1 MDADLVLVH
10 GFWSSP
16 ATWNRLMAHLRDDPD
31 LAGLRIHAFP
41 YESPKLRW
49 PMSPVRIP
57 DYNDIAQSLPAYLTT
72 HAPGTTPI
80 AVVTHSQGG
89 LILQRFMAWMLTEG
103 RGRELERFRLAVM
116 LSCPN
121 EGSEYL
127 RSIRAVVGLSRHPQ
141 AGQLDL
147 LDREVREARR
157 IILRQVVN
165 ATTIDDRHCPIPVYV
180 YSGRT
185 DNVVRRESAQSVFPN
200 AEVLPGDQFS
210 ILDPD
215 APGHLTGP
223 ILKRRLLDTLTP
235 LRWSGGPPAAERT
248 ATDGDTGT
256 VDAAKGAPVLG
267 HMPVLPPRFVGR
279 EDVSGSVRDDL
290 LSHRVVALVGMG
302 GAGKTV
308 LATAIASDSTIRR
321 TFADGIAWV
330 DVGQRP
336 TPTQLQEQ
344 LVTRLSG
351 TPVSFSTIEAGQ
363 HRLAELLAGRSCLL
377 LVDDV
382 WDPDPLRALNAVGPN
397 GAILFTTRDAGIA
410 RAIGATVHQVDS
422 LTLDQA
428 LELLGR
434 WCDTEANRLPPAA
447 DGLCIRVGN
456 LALAVAIV
464 GGMIK
469 SRGARPNDWR
479 DVAELLT
486 ATDVDA
492 IADAYG
498 PDYYQHASVLAS
510 LTVSIDD
517 LAPAGRDRYRD
528 LAAFRGRGAFP
539 LSAVSALWES
549 AGCTLYD
556 SSRLL
561 ARFADRSLVQRD
573 DRGWTTLHDL
583 QFAVAAHQLATR
595 PDSVHGVHGRLIDGY
610 RRRCD
615 FVATQPSGADF
626 EGEAAV
632 WVGGPDDGYFFQ
644 NLAYHLSRAGR
655 SSELD
660 SLLIQLAWL
669 DRKLRI
675 AGIRD
680 LITDYTYQACLPDV
694 DIVHAALLLSAHVLS
709 TDQDLLRGQL
719 VGRLLDRPELRIR
732 ALLDAATSWDE
743 RPWLCPLTES
753 SLATPGGPLERILEG
768 HTSSVAAVA
777 ATADGPRV
785 ASGSHDNTLRVWNL
799 GSGQLEFT
807 LKGHTSSVEAVA
819 ITPDGGRIISGGR
832 DNTLRVWNL
841 ASGRLE
847 RTIQAHAYVVGAVG
861 VTADGRFI
869 VSGGDDNM
877 VRVWDMT
884 TGRLERTLE
893 GHTALIAAVAITS
906 DSQAIVSGSF
916 DKTVRVWDLA
926 SGRLERTLEGH
937 ASYVEAVA
945 VAPDDRH
952 VFSSGDDN
960 TIRVW
965 DLATGQLA
973 HTLEGHTDD
982 VVGLA
987 VAANG

>member
-1 MDADLVLVH
+1 MDY
-10 GFWSSP
+10 
-16 ATWNRLMAHLRDDPD
+16 LRDDPD
-31 LAGLRIHAFP
+31 LAGLRIHTFP

-49 PMSPVRIP
+49 PMSPARIP
-57 DYNDIAQSLPAYLTT
+57 DYNDIAQSLPGYLAT

-89 LILQRFMAWMLTEG
+89 LILQRFMAWMLAEG
-103 RGRELERFRLAVM
+103 RGRELARFRLAVM

-121 EGSEYL
+121 EGTQYL
-127 RSIRAVVGLSRHPQ
+127 RSIRAVVGLSHHPQ
-141 AGQLDL
+141 AGQLDV
-147 LDREVREARR
+147 LDREVRETRR
-157 IILRQVVN
+157 IVLRQVVN
-165 ATTIDDRHCPIPVYV
+165 ATSIDDRHCPIPVYV

-185 DNVVRRESAQSVFPN
+185 NNVVRRESAQSVFPN
-200 AEVLPGDQFS
+200 AEVLPGDHFS
-210 ILDPD
+210 ILNPD
-215 APGHLTGP
+215 APGHLTAP
-223 ILKRRLLDTLTP
+223 ILKRRLLDALTP
-235 LRWSGGPPAAERT
+235 HSWPGDPPAAERT
-248 ATDGDTGT
+248 ATDVDTGT
-256 VDAAKGAPVLG
+256 VDAAMGARVLG

-279 EDVSGSVRDDL
+279 ENVSGSVRDDL
-290 LSHRVVALVGMG
+290 LSHRIVALVGMG

-308 LATAIASDSTIRR
+308 LATAMASDFVIRR
-321 TFADGIAWV
+321 AFADGIAWV
-330 DVGQRP
+330 NVGQRP

-344 LVTRLSG
+344 LVTRLSS
-351 TPVSFSTIEAGQ
+351 TPASFATIEAGQ

-382 WDPDPLRALNAVGPN
+382 WDLDPLRALHAVGPN

-422 LTLDQA
+422 LTLEQA

-434 WCDTEANRLPPAA
+434 WCDTEVDRLPPAA
-447 DGLCIRVGN
+447 DALCIHVGK

-486 ATDVDA
+486 STDVDA
-492 IADAYG
+492 LADAYG
-498 PDYYQHASVLAS
+498 PDYYQHASLLAS

-517 LAPAGRDRYRD
+517 LTPADRDRYRD

-573 DRGWTTLHDL
+573 DQGWTTLHDL

-595 PDSVHGVHGRLIDGY
+595 PGSIPGVHVRLVDGY
-610 RRRCD
+610 RRRCG
-615 FVATQPSGADF
+615 FVATQPSSADF

-644 NLAYHLSRAGR
+644 NLAYHLSRAGQ

-660 SLLIQLAWL
+660 SLLMKLGWL

-680 LITDYTYQACLPDV
+680 LIADYTYQARPRHV
-694 DIVHAALLLSAHVLS
+694 DLVHAALLLSAHVLS

-719 VGRLLDRPELRIR
+719 VGRLLNRHEPCIG

-743 RPWLCPLTES
+743 RPWLRPLSES
-753 SLATPGGPLERILEG
+753 SLAAPGGPLERILEG

-777 ATADGPRV
+777 AAPDGARV
-785 ASGSHDNTLRVWNL
+785 VSGGHDNTLRVWNL
-799 GSGQLEFT
+799 GSGQLEFS
-807 LKGHTSSVEAVA
+807 LKGHASSVEAVA
-819 ITPDGGRIISGGR
+819 ITSDGGRIISGGR

-861 VTADGRFI
+861 ATADGRFI

-877 VRVWDMT
+877 VRVWDVT
-884 TGRLERTLE
+884 TGRLERTLK

-916 DKTVRVWDLA
+916 DNTVRVWDLA
-926 SGRLERTLEGH
+926 SGQLKRTLEGH
-937 ASYVEAVA
+937 ESYVEAVA

-952 VFSSGDDN
+952 IFSSGDDN
-960 TIRVW
+960 TICVW
-965 DLATGQLA
+965 DLATGQLER
-973 HTLEGHTDD
+973 TLKGHTDD
-982 VVGLA
+982 VRQV
-987 VAANG
+987 